1 VLGAGGKLATA
12 PVLLTT
18 ANTLKELMGDDDDDV
33 RAAAAA
39 SFGAQSSLVE
49 DDLLPVCSRMLKYAH
64 VCSRMLTYAYVCS
77 RMLTYAHVC
86 SCVEESLLQDVMAQL
101 LEKHSDWKQRHG
113 QTLALAGMLT
123 YAGVC

>member
-49 DDLLPVCSRMLKYAH
+49 DNLLP
-64 VCSRMLTYAYVCS
+64 VCS

-86 SCVEESLLQDVMAQL
+86 S
-101 LEKHSDWKQRHG
+101 R
-113 QTLALAGMLT
+113 MLT
-123 YAGVC
+123 YAHVCSRMLMC